1 MIARLT
7 IAVLILA
14 AFAAG
19 LRADRVFP
27 DATELT
33 RYVDVNQCLR
43 AMPEFEAGLQALQA
57 KYQGEASRLQEL
69 GKSFKAQEVEI
80 AQLAAGSPAAAL
92 ATLRLKS
99 AKEAATQEAQFLA
112 RSQGAEADA
121 LLDGAVRRIHTAA
134 AKVGEREGFS
144 AMVMKPGEFIDLQ
157 KATIMDSL
165 DDLESR
171 WVMWSHPDHDV
182 TPLVLAILAEQG

>member
-1 MIARLT
+1 MTGRFT

-27 DATELT
+27 AATELT

-43 AMPEFEAGLQALQA
+43 AMPEFETGLQALQA
-57 KYQGEASRLQEL
+57 KYQGEAARLQEL
-69 GKSFKAQEVEI
+69 ATSFKAREMEI

-92 ATLRLKS
+92 ANLRLKS
-99 AKEAATQEAQFLA
+99 AKEAATQEAEYL
-112 RSQGAEADA
+112 RRLQGAEADA
-121 LLDGAVRRIHTAA
+121 LLDSAVRRIHEAA

-144 AMVMKPGEFIDLQ
+144 AVMMKPGQFIDLQ
-157 KATIMDSL
+157 QATVMDSL

-171 WVMWSHPDHDV
+171 WVMWSHSDHDV
-182 TPLVLAILAEQG
+182 TPLVLAILAE